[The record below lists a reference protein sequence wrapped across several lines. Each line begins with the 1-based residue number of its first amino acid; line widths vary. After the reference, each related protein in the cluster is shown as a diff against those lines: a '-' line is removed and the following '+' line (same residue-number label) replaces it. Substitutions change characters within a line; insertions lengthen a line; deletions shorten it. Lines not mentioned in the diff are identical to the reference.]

1 MQSGILE
8 ITLNP
13 GCVYGNSRDVTNLF
27 LVSGIATLSVMCTA
41 LQYVEALLITP
52 NRISYLSP
60 ALITFVIAR
69 FRRNLTLTTLAVKS
83 SLNVQRSP
91 LNIPFVG
98 GTTNTHGWCIKD
110 TAFTSEDEAD
120 PFNPQAQANA

>member
-83 SLNVQRSP
+83 QRST
-91 LNIPFVG
+91 F
-98 GTTNTHGWCIKD
+98 
-110 TAFTSEDEAD
+110 TAQHTIRCLKMIFA
-120 PFNPQAQANA
+120 FLWK